1 MFQPGD
7 TVIVL
12 LFFRETVPLPY
23 LLFDCT
29 GIVNYTI
36 ITGLQFVVYKSPS
49 DFDSAIQLRWFIGNK
64 QQVTM
69 VT

>member
-1 MFQPGD
+1 LTIAYINLCFQPGD

-36 ITGLQFVVYKSPS
+36 TTDRFVVYKFPS
-49 DFDSAIQLRWFIGNK
+49 NFDSAIQLGLFNR
-64 QQVTM
+64 Q
-69 VT
+69 